1 MPRAA
6 QAVPQAPTAGSTVR
20 RAPTG
25 PSWVRIFIVGLAL
38 WLATVLVTF
47 ATKNSNLIP
56 TLILL
61 GSFLTPITFVTYA
74 FGRADEVI
82 TAQRIFSA
90 FIYGGLLGV
99 LGASVLE
106 SAFLGQPSGLVYVGV
121 GLIEEGV
128 KLVAL
133 WLLARRLPRYTMRD
147 GMVLGAAVG
156 FGFAAF
162 ESAGYAFNAL
172 FTRSGLSLWNLLETE
187 VLRGILTPLGHGL
200 WTAILG
206 GALFATAAR
215 YGRPRLTSAVLGW
228 YALVALLHAL
238 WDASRGIAVWLTLQ
252 LTATPMQ
259 WLLIDFDRV
268 PAWSQAQVHLL
279 TVLSLALMA
288 LDALVD
294 LLVLH
299 RRWRRATKALEQRR

>member
-6 QAVPQAPTAGSTVR
+6 QAVPQAPIAGSTVR

-47 ATKNSNLIP
+47 ATRNSNLIP

-74 FGRADEVI
+74 FARADEVI

-206 GALFATAAR
+206 GVLFATAAR
-215 YGRPRLTSAVLGW
+215 YGRPRLTAAVIGW

-259 WLLIDFDRV
+259 WLLIEFDPV

-288 LDALVD
+288 LDALVG
-294 LLVLH
+294 LLILQ
-299 RRWRRATKALEQRR
+299 RRWRRATKALDQRR